1 MSSNFP
7 KIPNV
12 VGKNIV
18 IGEDFDVMKKNC
30 MEKYSEVSNRQH
42 NKITFIHKTLAN

>member
-18 IGEDFDVMKKNC
+18 IGEDFDVMKKNS
-30 MEKYSEVSNRQH
+30 MEKYSEVSNRE
-42 NKITFIHKTLAN
+42 NRKITFIHKNLPN